1 MTATAR
7 NPLIAYLGYTSIRA
21 NGGAPVRLRAKLRLQ
36 GMGVADDEARRRS
49 VLTPGLAQE
58 RVQLE
63 VGPVPEGDYW
73 VNSPDHDDWFGYL
86 VAFDE
91 AADVLIHADEGVRF
105 AGFSP
110 PLNLTTTTY
119 RKTLVNAGSHSFE
132 LRNFRADDDAGD
144 YADPGM
150 IQLAVAR
157 TLAPGESARIVWD
170 PAGQRWLVND
180 GLVSAEI
187 LTIDNEPATSD
198 GVQLTYPEV

>member
-1 MTATAR
+1 MSGG
-7 NPLIAYLGYTSIRA
+7 NPLIAFLGYTSIRA
-21 NGGAPVRLRAKLRLQ
+21 NGGAPVRLRARLRLE
-36 GMGVADDEARRRS
+36 GIGVADDPARKRA
-49 VLTPGLAQE
+49 VLTPGLATE

-63 VGPVPEGDYW
+63 VTNIDEGDYW

-91 AADVLIHADEGVRF
+91 ATDVLIDADEGVRF

-110 PLNLTTTTY
+110 PLNLTTTKY
-119 RKTLVNAGSHSFE
+119 RKVLMNAGAHSFE

-157 TLAPGESARIVWD
+157 TLGPGESARIVWD
-170 PAGQRWLVND
+170 PEGQRWLVND

-187 LTIDNEPATSD
+187 LTIDNVPATSD
-198 GVQLTYPEV
+198 GDTLTYPEV

>member
-1 MTATAR
+1 MSGG

-21 NGGAPVRLRAKLRLQ
+21 NGGEPVRLRARLRLE
-36 GMGVADDEARRRS
+36 GLNVADDAARKRA
-49 VLTPGLAQE
+49 VLTPGLTQE

-63 VGPVPEGDYW
+63 VINVEAGDYW

-132 LRNFRADDDAGD
+132 LRNFRLEEDAGD
-144 YADPGM
+144 FDDPGM
-150 IQLAVAR
+150 IQLAVGR
-157 TLAPGESARIVWD
+157 TLGPGESARIVWD

-187 LTIDNEPATSD
+187 LTIDNERATSD
-198 GVQLTYPEV
+198 GAQLTYPEV